1 MRTRTLAIL
10 LAAAVVTTGGA
21 FWSLTQ
27 IPDYSAA
34 PSGEAPAF
42 PALRAAPDRVA
53 QVELTTRDGGFVLL
67 REGDGWSAPEYHS
80 YPVSAGKVGR
90 LVSSLSDMRLVAEK
104 TSKPELYARL
114 DLTDPDSDPTSS
126 ARHLIL
132 SDADGKV
139 LADTYIGKKLWRHT
153 GGERTGTYLR
163 RAGEAETW
171 LATGGEPI
179 DRDLLD
185 WLDKGVMDIAT
196 ARLARIEIAPA
207 GQMPYEILRDGET
220 EPFILPALPEGA
232 TVGESALSRIAGTLA
247 GLKLEDVK
255 PVSEVTFPA
264 ERTRGHFVTF
274 DGLEIT
280 AEHARLD
287 EGNWVTFSVATGAEA
302 TEDVRAEAAA
312 LQEKLSPWAFK
323 LPDYVAERLAAL
335 LEQVVEMDGGS

>member
-10 LAAAVVTTGGA
+10 LATAVVTAGGA

-27 IPDYSAA
+27 RPDYSAA

-42 PALRAAPDRVA
+42 PALRVAPDRVA

-67 REGDGWSAPEYHS
+67 RDAEGWNAPEYHS

-114 DLTDPDSDPTSS
+114 DLADPASDPTSS
-126 ARHLIL
+126 ARHIVL

-139 LADTYIGKKLWRHT
+139 LADAYIGKKLWRHT
-153 GGERTGTYLR
+153 GGERTGTYMR
-163 RAGEAETW
+163 RAEEAETW

-207 GQMPYEILRDGET
+207 GQTPYEILRDGET

-232 TVGESALSRIAGTLA
+232 SVGESALSRIAGTLA

-255 PVSEVTFPA
+255 PADEVTLPT
-264 ERTRGHFVTF
+264 ERNRGHFVTF
-274 DGLEIT
+274 GGLEIT

-287 EGNWVTFSVATGAEA
+287 EENWVTFGVTTGADASEDTRTEA
-302 TEDVRAEAAA
+302 LA
-312 LQEKLSPWAFK
+312 LQEKLSPWVFK
-323 LPDYVAERLAAL
+323 LPDYVAKRLTTP